1 MRILALFDDGN
12 GSVKKALPNHDV
24 VSVGIGNAD
33 IAMAL
38 AIWALMAMMPSEAK
52 TAAETPTVLDIQ
64 AREAEAKAAADYE
77 SPEYEPTQGDA
88 EIRR

>member
-1 MRILALFDDGN
+1 MKIRIRYILD
-12 GSVKKALPNHDV
+12 
-24 VSVGIGNAD
+24 I

-52 TAAETPTVLDIQ
+52 TATEAPTVFDIQ
-64 AREAEAKAAADYE
+64 AREAEAKAATDYE

-88 EIRR
+88 EAAR

>member
-1 MRILALFDDGN
+1 MKIRIRYILD
-12 GSVKKALPNHDV
+12 
-24 VSVGIGNAD
+24 I

-52 TAAETPTVLDIQ
+52 TAAETPTVMDIQ

-77 SPEYEPTQGDA
+77 SPEYDPTQGDA
-88 EIRR
+88 EAAR

>member
-1 MRILALFDDGN
+1 MKIKIRYILD
-12 GSVKKALPNHDV
+12 
-24 VSVGIGNAD
+24 I

-52 TAAETPTVLDIQ
+52 TADEAPTVFDIQ

-88 EIRR
+88 ETAR

>member
-1 MRILALFDDGN
+1 MIKIRYILD
-12 GSVKKALPNHDV
+12 
-24 VSVGIGNAD
+24 I
-33 IAMAL
+33 IAMTL

-52 TAAETPTVLDIQ
+52 TEAAAPTVFDIQ

-88 EIRR
+88 EATR

>member
-1 MRILALFDDGN
+1 MKIRIRYILD
-12 GSVKKALPNHDV
+12 
-24 VSVGIGNAD
+24 I

-38 AIWALMAMMPSEAK
+38 AIWAVMAMMPSEAK
-52 TAAETPTVLDIQ
+52 TEAAAPTVFDIQ

-88 EIRR
+88 EAAR

>member
-1 MRILALFDDGN
+1 MKIRIRYILD
-12 GSVKKALPNHDV
+12 
-24 VSVGIGNAD
+24 I

-38 AIWALMAMMPSEAK
+38 AILALMAMMPSEAK
-52 TAAETPTVLDIQ
+52 TEAAAPTVFDIQ

-88 EIRR
+88 ETAR

>member
-1 MRILALFDDGN
+1 MKIRIRYILD
-12 GSVKKALPNHDV
+12 
-24 VSVGIGNAD
+24 I

-64 AREAEAKAAADYE
+64 AREAKAAADYE
-77 SPEYEPTQGDA
+77 SPEYDPTQGDA
-88 EIRR
+88 EAAR

>member
-1 MRILALFDDGN
+1 MKIRIRYILD
-12 GSVKKALPNHDV
+12 
-24 VSVGIGNAD
+24 I

-38 AIWALMAMMPSEAK
+38 AIWVLMAMMPSEAK
-52 TAAETPTVLDIQ
+52 TEAAAPTVFDIQ
-64 AREAEAKAAADYE
+64 AREAEAKAAVDYE

>member
-1 MRILALFDDGN
+1 MKIRIRYILD
-12 GSVKKALPNHDV
+12 
-24 VSVGIGNAD
+24 I

-52 TAAETPTVLDIQ
+52 TRRRNADSLDIQ

-88 EIRR
+88 EIQR

>member
-33 IAMAL
+33 IAMDL
-38 AIWALMAMMPSEAK
+38 SDLKNIKKLVDMHKKIS
-52 TAAETPTVLDIQ
+52 V
-64 AREAEAKAAADYE
+64 
-77 SPEYEPTQGDA
+77 
-88 EIRR
+88 

>member
-1 MRILALFDDGN
+1 MKIRIRY
-12 GSVKKALPNHDV
+12 
-24 VSVGIGNAD
+24 I

-38 AIWALMAMMPSEAK
+38 AVWALMTMMPSEVK
-52 TAAETPTVLDIQ
+52 TACETPTVFDIQ

-77 SPEYEPTQGDA
+77 SPEYDPTQGDA